1 MTFRGIAEN
10 GINLFLLLENML
22 NYLNKKQYQN
32 KS

>member
-10 GINLFLLLENML
+10 GINLFLRLEIML
-22 NYLNKKQYQN
+22 DYLNKKQYQN

>member
-1 MTFRGIAEN
+1 MTFRGRAEN